1 MTAMLSGAEM
11 VVQSLIEEHV
21 EQIFGYPG
29 GSVLDI
35 YDALHAKTDQIKHVL
50 VRHEQ
55 AATHMADG
63 YARATGKPGVVLV
76 CSGPGA
82 TNTITGIATAYMD
95 SIPMIVISGNVPNSL
110 IGNDAFQECDIVGVS
125 RPVVKHSFL
134 VKKAEDIPETI
145 KKAFYIA
152 TTGRPGPVV
161 IDLPKDVMNPQIKLP
176 YQYPETLSMRSY
188 KPTTS
193 GHKGQIKKALKSLL
207 EAKKPVLYIGGG
219 AVISGAHEHILE
231 LSDNLNLPVVSTLM
245 GLGAFPG
252 THKNSLGMLGM
263 HGTYEA
269 NMAMH
274 EADLIFGIGV
284 RFDDRTTNNLEKYCP
299 NAKVMH
305 IDIDPSSISKN
316 VKVDLPIVGSA
327 EKVLTTMLGLLAEQ
341 EGGNDEDAITAW
353 WDDIQVWRDRN
364 CLAYEKSPERI
375 KPQQVIETLHK
386 LTNGDAYVASD
397 VGQHQMF
404 AALYYPFNKPRRW
417 INSGGL
423 GTMGFGLPAGM
434 GVKFA
439 MPQEEVVVV
448 TGDGS
453 IQMNIQELSTA
464 MQYDIPVK
472 IINLN
477 NRFLGMVKQWQ
488 DIIYQGR
495 HSNSYMSSVPDFAAI
510 AEAYGHVGIRIET
523 PDQLEEGLQKAL
535 DMKDRLVFV
544 DINVDETE
552 HVYPM
557 QIKGEGMDKMWLS
570 KTERT

>member
-1 MTAMLSGAEM
+1 MAAMLSGAEM
-11 VVQSLIEEHV
+11 VVQSLIEEGV

-35 YDALHAKTDQIKHVL
+35 YDALHAKDEQIKHVL

-63 YARATGKPGVVLV
+63 YARATGNPGVVLV

-95 SIPMIVISGNVPNSL
+95 SIPMIVISGNVPNNL

-134 VKKAEDIPETI
+134 VKKAEDIPETV

-161 IDLPKDVMNPQIKLP
+161 IDLPKDVMNPQVKLP
-176 YQYPETLSMRSY
+176 YEYPESISMRSY
-188 KPTTS
+188 KPTTT
-193 GHKGQIKKALKSLL
+193 GHKGQIKKGLKALL
-207 EAKKPVLYIGGG
+207 EAKKPVLYVGGG
-219 AVISGAHEHILE
+219 AVISEADTHLLKLAEA
-231 LSDNLNLPVVSTLM
+231 LNLPVVSTLM

-252 THKNSLGMLGM
+252 THNNSLGMLGM
-263 HGTYEA
+263 HGAYEA

-274 EADLIFGIGV
+274 NADLIFGVGV

-316 VKVDLPIVGSA
+316 VKADLPIVGSA
-327 EKVLTTMLGLLAEQ
+327 EKVLESMIKLMEEQ
-341 EGGNDEDAITAW
+341 GAVNDTAALESW
-353 WDDIQVWRDRN
+353 WSEIQVWRERKS
-364 CLAYEKSPERI
+364 LAYETSPERI

-439 MPQEEVVVV
+439 KPDEEVVVV

-523 PDQLEEGLQKAL
+523 PDQLEEGLKKAL

>member
-1 MTAMLSGAEM
+1 MAMLSGAEM
-11 VVQSLIEEHV
+11 VVQSLIEEGV

-35 YDALHAKTDQIKHVL
+35 YDALHEKTDKIKHVL

-82 TNTITGIATAYMD
+82 TNTVTGIATAYMD
-95 SIPMIVISGNVPNSL
+95 SIPMIVISGNVATNL

-125 RPVVKHSFL
+125 RPIVKHSFL

-152 TTGRPGPVV
+152 STGRPGPVV

-176 YQYPETLSMRSY
+176 YQYPESIKMRSY
-188 KPTTS
+188 NPTTS
-193 GHKGQIKKALKSLL
+193 GHKGQIKKALKALL

-219 AVISGAHEHILE
+219 AIISEAHQQVFKLAE
-231 LSDNLNLPVVSTLM
+231 SLNLPVVSTLM

-252 THKNSLGMLGM
+252 THKNFLGMLGM
-263 HGTYEA
+263 HGMYEA

-274 EADLIFGIGV
+274 NSDLIFGVGV

-327 EKVLTTMLGLLAEQ
+327 DQVLETMLKLLAEQ
-341 EGGNDEDAITAW
+341 EGSNDEQAMNSW
-353 WDDIQVWRDRN
+353 WSEIQSWRERQ
-364 CLAYEKSPERI
+364 CLAYETSAERI

-439 MPQEEVVVV
+439 MPDEEVVVV

-464 MQYDIPVK
+464 LQYDIPVK

-510 AEAYGHVGIRIET
+510 AEAYGHVGIRIST
-523 PDQLEEGLQKAL
+523 PDELESGLKKAL
-535 DMKDRLVFV
+535 EMKDRLVFV

>member
-1 MTAMLSGAEM
+1 MAMLSGAEM
-11 VVQSLIEEHV
+11 VVQSLIEEGV

-35 YDALHAKTDQIKHVL
+35 YDALHEKTEKIKHVL

-82 TNTITGIATAYMD
+82 TNTVTGIATAYMD
-95 SIPMIVISGNVPNSL
+95 SIPMIVISGNVATNL

-125 RPVVKHSFL
+125 RPIVKHSFL

-152 TTGRPGPVV
+152 STGRPGPVV

-176 YQYPETLSMRSY
+176 YHYPESIKMRSY
-188 KPTTS
+188 NPTTS
-193 GHKGQIKKALKSLL
+193 GHKGQIKKALKALL
-207 EAKKPVLYIGGG
+207 EAKKPVLYVGGG
-219 AVISGAHEHILE
+219 ASIAGAHEQVQQLAE
-231 LSDNLNLPVVSTLM
+231 KLNLPVVSTLM
-245 GLGAFPG
+245 GLGVFPG
-252 THKNSLGMLGM
+252 THKNALGMLGM
-263 HGTYEA
+263 HGVYEA

-274 EADLIFGIGV
+274 NSDLIFGIGV

-299 NAKVMH
+299 NAKIMH

-327 EKVLTTMLGLLAEQ
+327 DQVLETMLQLLGEQ
-341 EGGNDEDAITAW
+341 DGSNDVEAIDQW
-353 WDDIQVWRDRN
+353 WSEIQVWRDRK
-364 CLAYEKSPERI
+364 CLSYETSSERI
-375 KPQQVIETLHK
+375 KPQQVIETLFR

-464 MQYDIPVK
+464 LQYDIPVK

-510 AEAYGHVGIRIET
+510 AEAYGHVGIRINT
-523 PDQLEEGLQKAL
+523 PDELEAGLQKAL